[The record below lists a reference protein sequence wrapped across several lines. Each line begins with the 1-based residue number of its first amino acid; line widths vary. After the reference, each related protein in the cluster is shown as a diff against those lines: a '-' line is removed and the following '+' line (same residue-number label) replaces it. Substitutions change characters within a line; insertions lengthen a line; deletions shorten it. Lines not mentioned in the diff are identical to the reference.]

1 MFQYLIQ
8 SFRRKKARRFFQEY
22 PYQIDR
28 FQLEETGAVDFANWQ
43 NPLTTPKTIGQ
54 ENVGFFKKFIQ
65 KGDLTIDIGANIGQM
80 TVAMAL
86 AAGKEGQTLA
96 FDPNPHVFKILE
108 VNAGL
113 NPALTNIRAL
123 NFAITDEEAEFFYH
137 SSEASFNNGGI
148 SKQDTA
154 RHGRFALPTKVRGIV
169 LERLLEEQ
177 YPDRLPKLAL
187 IKIDTEGY
195 DKEIIRSIRGLL
207 RRFKPVVITE
217 CFSKTTP
224 EERAEQFGLLA
235 DLGYKLYHIDGFF
248 AETPLIPIEK
258 AAAMNK
264 WKHFDIVAINSITK
278 NSLP

>member
-22 PYQIDR
+22 PCQINR
-28 FQLEETGAVDFANWQ
+28 FELETGTVEFANWQ
-43 NPLTTPKTIGQ
+43 NPLTTPKAIRQ
-54 ENVGFFKKFIQ
+54 ENVGFFKKFIK
-65 KGDLTIDIGANIGQM
+65 KGDLVIDIGANIGQM

-113 NPALTNIRAL
+113 NPALTNIQAL

-148 SKQDTA
+148 SKQDTD

-177 YPDRLPKLAL
+177 YPAWLPKLAL

-207 RRFKPVVITE
+207 GRFKPVVITE

-235 DLGYKLYHIDGFF
+235 DLGYKLFHIEGFL
-248 AETPLIPIEK
+248 AGTPLIPIENSE
-258 AAAMNK
+258 AMVN
-264 WKHFDIVAINSITK
+264 WKHFDLVAINTSMH
-278 NSLP
+278 

>member
-22 PYQIDR
+22 PYQINR
-28 FQLEETGAVDFANWQ
+28 FELETGTVEFANWQ
-43 NPLTTPKTIGQ
+43 NPLTTPKAIGQ
-54 ENVGFFKKFIQ
+54 ENVDFFKKFV
-65 KGDLTIDIGANIGQM
+65 KNGDLVIDIGANIGHM

-123 NFAITDEEAEFFYH
+123 NYAITDEEAEFFYY

-148 SKQDTA
+148 SKQDTDK
-154 RHGRFALPTKVRGIV
+154 HGRFALPTKVRGIV
-169 LERLLEEQ
+169 LERLLEAQ
-177 YPDRLPKLAL
+177 FPDRLSRLAL

-235 DLGYKLYHIDGFF
+235 DLGYKLFHIEGFNSS
-248 AETPLIPIEK
+248 TLMTLINN
-258 AAAMNK
+258 AGDMNK
-264 WKHFDIVAINSITK
+264 WKHFDIVALNS
-278 NSLP
+278 